1 MARHSHWHNIQLKK
15 GKADKKKAGVFSK
28 LAKNIT
34 VAAKE
39 GGGDVSFNFKLRM
52 AVDAAK
58 AVNMP
63 NDNIQRAIDRG
74 TGAGDGAQLE
84 EVVYEGFGPAG
95 VALMIVCVTDNR
107 NRAVAEVKT
116 LVSKKGGS
124 IGAAG
129 SVAWM
134 FDRRG
139 LVTVGDASRVQ
150 DREVFELTM
159 IDHGAEDVQWQIGEE
174 GEPDGVVVH
183 CAPTDLAKLVQAV
196 EAQGLNVDDGRIG
209 YVPKTPVLIEDIE
222 TKQQLDGLLEAL
234 DDHDDVETVYTNE

>member
-34 VAAKE
+34 VAAKD
-39 GGGDVSFNFKLRM
+39 GGGDVTFNFKLRM
-52 AVDAAK
+52 AVEAAK

-74 TGAGDGAQLE
+74 TGSGEGAALE
-84 EVVYEGFGPAG
+84 EIVYEGFGPAG

-107 NRAVAEVKT
+107 NRSVAEVKT
-116 LVSKKGGS
+116 IASKKGGS
-124 IGAAG
+124 VGAAG

-139 LVTVGDASRVQ
+139 LITVGDATSVT
-150 DREVFELTM
+150 DRDGFELAL
-159 IDHGAEDVQWQIGEE
+159 IESGASDIQFMET
-174 GEPDGVVVH
+174 GVEIH
-183 CAPTDLAKLVQAV
+183 CAPTDLAKVVQAV
-196 EAQGLNVDDGRIG
+196 EGQGLKTDDVRIG
-209 YVPKTPVLIEDIE
+209 YVAKTPVLVEDVDA
-222 TKQQLDGLLEAL
+222 KNQLDALLEAL
-234 DDHDDVETVYTNE
+234 DEHDDVETVYTNEA